1 MSSARP
7 AESTTDRPS
16 THDPLTRRTLLR
28 SAAFAAVP
36 AALAACGSGSDG
48 AASSSTSTSAGSSA
62 PVRGGMAPGTAAAP
76 LPELAPPP
84 VVSSESGVL
93 RTTLTAQ
100 RAKVD
105 IGAPALVDTMTYD
118 GALPGPTWELRPGDR
133 IELDLVNDLPAL
145 DHPRHSD
152 DINRPHEW
160 THTNIHTH
168 GLHVSPE
175 GNSDNVFLSVE
186 PEGGTQRYEIDLP
199 EDHAAGLFWY
209 HPHKHGGVAAQVR
222 AGMGG
227 LIVVRGDV
235 DEVPEVAAAAEKIMV
250 IQALELDKDFTL
262 LDPIPDPAEAEAFVP
277 RDQILYPINGTL
289 HPKVT
294 MYPGEVQRWRI
305 LNGAQGK
312 FMSLRLAG
320 HDLHAIAWDGL
331 TLDEPE
337 VLGDALVSGGNRLD
351 VLVKAGEV
359 GTYDL
364 VLTPGSS
371 QHPEIPGSPH
381 PTTPPANVSKELV
394 ARPILTVE
402 VVGEGPEMAL
412 PSTLPAYDPPIAPI
426 VRRRIVEYTVQRPD
440 DTGFDDF
447 GIDGQPFDPDRPPYV
462 AKLGTAEEWT
472 VVNAHDRKLP
482 QHAHVFHIHV
492 NPFKVTKINGEPV
505 EKPFWR
511 DTYVLNGSDDDSFTM
526 ETNFEDFTGQF
537 VQHCHVLSH
546 EDLGMMEKVEV
557 QP

>member
-1 MSSARP
+1 MSRASHPP
-7 AESTTDRPS
+7 ASPAV
-16 THDPLTRRTLLR
+16 LTRRSLLR
-28 SAAFAAVP
+28 TTAGTAALAAVAP
-36 AALAACGSGSDG
+36 ATLAACGSGSEG
-48 AASSSTSTSAGSSA
+48 TASTTSASTSSSTPLVGAAGAGTAGS
-62 PVRGGMAPGTAAAP
+62 TA
-76 LPELAPPP
+76 PELAPPP
-84 VVSSESGVL
+84 VVSSKDGVL

-152 DINRPHEW
+152 DMNRPHEW

-199 EDHAAGLFWY
+199 DDHPAGLFWY

-227 LIVVRGDV
+227 LIVVRGDL

-250 IQALELDKDFTL
+250 IQALELDSNFTL

-277 RDQILYPINGTL
+277 RDQIIYPINGVL
-289 HPKVT
+289 NPKVT

-312 FMSLRLAG
+312 FMSLRLQD

-351 VLVKAGEV
+351 VLVQAGEV

-381 PTTPPANVSKELV
+381 PTTPPADVSKELV
-394 ARPILTVE
+394 ARTILTVE
-402 VVGEGPEMAL
+402 VVGEGPAMSL
-412 PSTLPAYDPPIAPI
+412 PTRLPAYDPPIHPI
-426 VRRRIVEYTVQRPD
+426 ARRRTVEYTVQRPD

-447 GIDGQPFDPDRPPYV
+447 GIDGQAFDPDRAPYA

-492 NPFKVTKINGEPV
+492 NPFKVTKINGVPV

-526 ETNFEDFTGQF
+526 ETNFDDFTGQF

>member
-7 AESTTDRPS
+7 AESATERPS
-16 THDPLTRRTLLR
+16 TDDPLTRRTLLR
-28 SAAFAAVP
+28 AAALAAVP

-62 PVRGGMAPGTAAAP
+62 PVRGGIAPGTAATP

-93 RTTLTAQ
+93 RTTLTAR

-118 GALPGPTWELRPGDR
+118 GGLPGPTWELRPGDR

-186 PEGGTQRYEIDLP
+186 PDGGTQRYEIDLP

-227 LIVVRGDV
+227 LIVVRGAI

-277 RDQILYPINGTL
+277 RDQIIYPINGVL
-289 HPKVT
+289 HPKIT
-294 MYPGEVQRWRI
+294 MHPGEVQRWRI

-312 FMSLRLAG
+312 FMSLRLAD
-320 HDLHAIAWDGL
+320 HELHAIAWDGL
-331 TLDEPE
+331 TLGEPE
-337 VLGDALVSGGNRLD
+337 ALGDALVSGGNRLD

-394 ARPILTVE
+394 ARTILTVE
-402 VVGEGPEMAL
+402 VIGEGPEMAL
-412 PSTLPAYDPPIAPI
+412 PTSLPAYDPPIAPI
-426 VRRRIVEYTVQRPD
+426 ARRRTVEYTVQRPD

-447 GIDGQPFDPDRPPYV
+447 GIDGKAFDPDRPPYV

-472 VVNAHDRKLP
+472 IVNAHDRKLP

-492 NPFKVTKINGEPV
+492 NPFKVTKINGVPV
-505 EKPFWR
+505 DKPFWR